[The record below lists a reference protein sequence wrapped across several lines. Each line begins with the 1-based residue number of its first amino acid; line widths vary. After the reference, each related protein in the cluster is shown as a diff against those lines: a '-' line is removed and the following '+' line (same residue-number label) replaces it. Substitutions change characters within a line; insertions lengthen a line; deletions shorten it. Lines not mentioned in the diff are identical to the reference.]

1 MRALR
6 LFLSLAF
13 TVLIASGCAG
23 LIPCGVPD
31 AVCPTAQPATPP
43 PTPAAAIVYPPNDGF
58 QGVPS
63 IVTLPAGTRVSRYGG
78 YFDAGG
84 TFQDKGNFVAPEDVP
99 FEQRALPKQA
109 LAKPLTVY
117 EVTAPIE
124 GVRSGP
130 AAPWF
135 DEPGLG
141 LQYQLPLTIQDYLD
155 QGKLKVIS
163 RTIPPP
169 PAEKGP

>member
-31 AVCPTAQPATPP
+31 DVCPATQPATP
-43 PTPAAAIVYPPNDGF
+43 PAAAIVYPPNDGF

-63 IVTLPAGTRVSRYGG
+63 IVTLQPGTRVSRYGG
-78 YFDAGG
+78 YIDANRG
-84 TFQDKGNFVAPEDVP
+84 FQDKGNFVAPENVP
-99 FEQRALPKQA
+99 FAQRSLPKQA

-169 PAEKGP
+169 AEKGP